1 MGRETGSLHLL
12 APLLLMGG
20 KGADLL
26 IRQQTSSPTRV
37 LRSMRGAE
45 TSTATKRAWCWW
57 CGGLVGRITV
67 FLVGPGS
74 HLGGGVGEGRP
85 EGRRNEVCWATT
97 C

>member
-1 MGRETGSLHLL
+1 MQIKTKVE
-12 APLLLMGG
+12 
-20 KGADLL
+20 
-26 IRQQTSSPTRV
+26 TSSPTRV

-74 HLGGGVGEGRP
+74 HLVGGVREGGKAAETRYA
-85 EGRRNEVCWATT
+85 WATT